1 LAESFAYEI
10 SLVLEIRSAGA
21 DETLVLVLEI
31 RSAGAGHTL
40 RLVLMKRWCASNSQ

>member
-1 LAESFAYEI
+1 VFN

-21 DETLVLVLEI
+21 NDTLTLVLEI

-40 RLVLMKRWCASNSQ
+40 ELVLMKRWGASIDQ